1 MGTTICSSQERK
13 MSKIIKH
20 EKDAYLPEELLPE
33 EARNWARYQVG
44 TTRARIDSWRTTKVT
59 LWRTGDYAFYC
70 VN

>member
-1 MGTTICSSQERK
+1 

-33 EARNWARYQVG
+33 DARKWARYQVG
-44 TTRARIDSWRTTKVT
+44 TARVRIDSWRTTKVT
-59 LWRTGDYAFYC
+59 LWRTGDYAFYS